1 MFKKV
6 LDYAGEYRRLTYR
19 SVAVLLLGVTM
30 SVLPFW
36 FAYQLILPLLG
47 YGALWSFPLAILL
60 NPVARDV
67 IFT

>member
-6 LDYAGEYRRLTYR
+6 LDYVGEYRRLTYR

-36 FAYQLILPLLG
+36 FAYQLICRCWAMAVWNLRG
-47 YGALWSFPLAILL
+47 SFCG
-60 NPVARDV
+60 
-67 IFT
+67 

>member
-47 YGALWSFPLAILL
+47 YGRL
-60 NPVARDV
+60 
-67 IFT
+67 